1 MYQASA
7 KGALPGHPVGLHSTG
22 PCDAALG
29 AAGPSPAGVGAAA
42 GVGQSESPPPSVSP
56 LDCGKPPSHHIWR
69 QRDELHVR
77 CSDSGC
83 ADCGGKAGG
92 RDTWG
97 SGRAVSLGKRRHLLP
112 LSISFRATWPV
123 RWVLTRWGSRWG
135 WGAGS
140 EWGRVKGADWFC
152 SFEDAHPTQ
161 GLVGGGPCP
170 QRALG
175 LASAARTAG
184 VGAQRRLKSREW
196 KARSAQ
202 GWGPDPP
209 GRGRREP
216 RKGGPRGQPAVTLRC
231 VRSLE
236 HEGGRWRRWGDGS
249 QVRGRGQ
256 EASRPCRDKGSVR
269 AQPTGLQVPGGTRG
283 ENCKWVTG

>member
-7 KGALPGHPVGLHSTG
+7 KGALPGHPVGLRSTG
-22 PCDAALG
+22 PGDAALG

-83 ADCGGKAGG
+83 ADWGGKAGG

-97 SGRAVSLGKRRHLLP
+97 SGRAMSLGKWRHLLP

-161 GLVGGGPCP
+161 GLVGGG
-170 QRALG
+170 QGQVWAAHWRAMSPKSPRAG
-175 LASAARTAG
+175 LCSQDSRGGGPEKAEVPGMEGQERTG
-184 VGAQRRLKSREW
+184 VGPR
-196 KARSAQ
+196 
-202 GWGPDPP
+202 PP
-209 GRGRREP
+209 GERSEGAK
-216 RKGGPRGQPAVTLRC
+216 KGWTQGTACCDT
-231 VRSLE
+231 
-236 HEGGRWRRWGDGS
+236 
-249 QVRGRGQ
+249 QVC
-256 EASRPCRDKGSVR
+256 E
-269 AQPTGLQVPGGTRG
+269 VPGA
-283 ENCKWVTG
+283 